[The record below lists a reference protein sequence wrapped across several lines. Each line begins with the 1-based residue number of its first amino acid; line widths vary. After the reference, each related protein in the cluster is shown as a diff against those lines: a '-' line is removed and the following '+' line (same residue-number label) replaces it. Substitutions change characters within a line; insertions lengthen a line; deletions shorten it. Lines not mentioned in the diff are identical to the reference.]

1 MTTRQRKRSL
11 LKRLWLP
18 ALAACFLGYFGFHA
32 FTGYYGIWSSIRF
45 EQEGRELEA
54 ELAAL
59 KTERQGLEQRV
70 MMLRPESLDADMIDE
85 RARLSLN
92 FMRPNEVTIMLPP
105 EDRPAR

>member
-1 MTTRQRKRSL
+1 VTTRQRKHSP

-18 ALAACFLGYFGFHA
+18 AIAACFLAYFGFHA

-45 EQEGRELEA
+45 EQEATGLEA
-54 ELAAL
+54 ELDAL
-59 KTERQGLEQRV
+59 KEERAAIEKRV
-70 MMLRPESLDADMIDE
+70 GMLRSESLDADMIDE

-92 FMRPNEVTIMLPP
+92 FLKPNEVTIVLPR